1 MNWKAIVKNV
11 APVIGGAL
19 GGPFGAAATK
29 ALANVLTGSEDA
41 DEAAIEQAVLSA
53 SPETLARL
61 RESDQQFQV
70 QMAELGFKTD
80 QLHAH
85 DRASAREMAQVNMWP
100 QIILSV
106 TFIVGYFTVLTTVH
120 GLIKTPDEEINS
132 QLIAFASGLLG
143 LLTGEI
149 PRIMAFWF
157 GSSSG
162 SKEKT
167 AMAAK

>member
-1 MNWKAIVKNV
+1 MNWKDIVKNV

-29 ALANVLTGSEDA
+29 ALANVLVGSEDG
-41 DEAAIEQAVLSA
+41 DETAIEQAVLAA
-53 SPETLARL
+53 SPETLAKL
-61 RESDQQFQV
+61 RQGDQEFKAK
-70 QMAELGFKTD
+70 MAELGFKAE

-85 DRASAREMAQVNMWP
+85 DRASAREMAHVNMWP

-106 TFIVGYFTVLTTVH
+106 TFIVGYFAVLTTVH
-120 GLIKTPDEEINS
+120 GLIKTPDEQINN

-167 AMAAK
+167 AMSAK

>member
-1 MNWKAIVKNV
+1 MNWKDIVKNV
-11 APVIGGAL
+11 APVIGGTL
-19 GGPFGAAATK
+19 GGPFGAAGMK
-29 ALANVLTGSEDA
+29 VLANVLTGNEDA
-41 DEAAIEQAVLSA
+41 GETEIEQAVLNA
-53 SPETLARL
+53 SPETLAKL
-61 RESDQQFQV
+61 RQGDQEFKV
-70 QMAELGFKTD
+70 KMAELGFKTE

-85 DRASAREMAQVNMWP
+85 DRASARKMAQINMWP

-106 TFIVGYFTVLTTVH
+106 VFIVGYFAVLTTVH
-120 GLIKTPDEEINS
+120 GLIKTPDEEINN

-167 AMAAK
+167 ALGAK

>member
-1 MNWKAIVKNV
+1 MNWRDIVKNV
-11 APVIGGAL
+11 APVIGGTL
-19 GGPFGAAATK
+19 GGPFGAAGMQV
-29 ALANVLTGSEDA
+29 LANVLTGSEDSS
-41 DEAAIEQAVLSA
+41 EAEIEQAVLNA
-53 SPETLARL
+53 SPETLAKL
-61 RESDQQFQV
+61 RQGDQEFKV
-70 QMAELGFKTD
+70 KMAELGFKTE

-85 DRASAREMAQVNMWP
+85 DRDSARKMAHVNMWP

-106 TFIVGYFTVLTTVH
+106 VFIVGYFAVLTTVH

-167 AMAAK
+167 ALSAK